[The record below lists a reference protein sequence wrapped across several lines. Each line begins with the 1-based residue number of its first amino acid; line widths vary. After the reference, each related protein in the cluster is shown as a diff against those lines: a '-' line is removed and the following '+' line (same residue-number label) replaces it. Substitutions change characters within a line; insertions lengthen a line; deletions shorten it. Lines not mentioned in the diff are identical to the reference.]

1 MAAGMRDEPP
11 RGRTPVLPRATIV
24 LLGAAGVAVTAA
36 GLRAVSGIVGP
47 LLLAL
52 VLVITVS
59 PLERAL
65 RRRVP
70 AWLSLTVMLVVVY
83 GVLLVFA
90 VALTVSAARLAGL
103 LVGYGPEFQ
112 RLAADGAD
120 WLTGLGVTQDQ
131 IDSVTGQLDLARL
144 AGLAR
149 SVLDGAGGALSALV
163 LLLSVLFFLV
173 LDAAAFPRL
182 LRAAEPQRPHLVE
195 ALRDFAENTRRWLL
209 VSAGFGVVLAVL
221 DAVVLLV
228 VGVPLPW
235 LWALLAFLANFIPSI
250 GFVVALVPP
259 ALLALLT
266 GGPVQALWVVVLFAL
281 ISTVVQT
288 FIAPRVVGGAVGL
301 SGTLTF
307 LSVLLWGVVL
317 GPLGALLAVPLSLL
331 AKALLVDADPGL
343 HWLRPVLSGTPQEED
358 E

>member
-1 MAAGMRDEPP
+1 MADRTQGDPSRGSSRLLPRVTVVLLSAAGL
-11 RGRTPVLPRATIV
+11 T
-24 LLGAAGVAVTAA
+24 VTAA
-36 GLRAVSGIVGP
+36 GLRAVAGIVGP
-47 LLLAL
+47 VLLAL

-65 RRRVP
+65 RRRLP
-70 AWLSLTVMLVVVY
+70 AWISLTLTLVVVY

-90 VALTVSAARLAGL
+90 VALTVSGARLTGL
-103 LVGYGPEFQ
+103 LVGYGPDFQ

-131 IDSVTGQLDLARL
+131 IDSVAGQFDVARV

-149 SVLDGAGGALSALV
+149 SLLNGAGGALSALV

-173 LDAAAFPRL
+173 LDAAPFPRL
-182 LRAAEPQRPHLVE
+182 LQLAAPERPHLVE
-195 ALRDFAENTRRWLL
+195 AVRGFAANTRRWLL
-209 VSAGFGVVLAVL
+209 VSAAFGVLLAVL

-235 LWALLAFLANFIPSI
+235 LWALLAFLANFIPSV
-250 GFVVALVPP
+250 GFVIALVPP

-266 GGPVQALWVVVLFAL
+266 GGPVQALWVVVLFGL

-331 AKALLVDADPGL
+331 AKALLVDSDPAM
-343 HWLRPVLSGTPQEED
+343 HWLRPLLSGTPPSED
-358 E
+358 